1 MHTEFWVVDSIST
14 FFRSKKIHF
23 FKRTIKMDVDLEPFE
38 FFDLP
43 TQLQYE
49 YLLKMDLESINN
61 LCAAADPTRKK
72 HKDPRA
78 TVFFRELCEDDV
90 GFWQEKLKVD
100 FGLLT
105 KKWPTWR
112 KEYEKATQDLAQK
125 LIAAARDGDVDKLK
139 ALLRDRRLTVDVRGF
154 QGDTALMRA
163 AGDGNVDVI
172 KYLLSQGA
180 DINATNDFRVTPLM
194 FAVAAAG
201 FDRSNILRTV
211 KLLVERGAEL
221 NARNEDGETA
231 LFYAF
236 YDLRDYLKSQGATL

>member
-1 MHTEFWVVDSIST
+1 
-14 FFRSKKIHF
+14 
-23 FKRTIKMDVDLEPFE
+23 MDVELKPFE

-43 TQLQYE
+43 TQIQYE
-49 YLLKMDLESINN
+49 YLLKMDLESITN
-61 LCAAADPTRKK
+61 LCTAADPNRKK

-78 TVFFRELCEDDV
+78 TSFFRELCEDDV
-90 GFWQEKLKVD
+90 GFWQEKLKTD
-100 FGLLT
+100 FNRST

-112 KEYEKATQDLAQK
+112 KEYEKATEELAQK

-194 FAVAAAG
+194 FAAAAAG

-211 KLLVERGAEL
+211 QLLVERGAEL